1 MTGKSDVAQL
11 VIRYGSGGEHRYF
24 LARRTRDGYWEW
36 IGGKREDG
44 ETIEEAAMRE
54 LSEEIKL
61 DFREDD
67 AEIVRVAKPYVS
79 RDSSSYEL
87 YPVLMDMDAEKA
99 EKVENSD
106 LSREHDRFEW
116 IQIDDFPDFNT
127 LGQRKALER
136 LDIVDEE
143 LYEVAVA
150 VTRHEE
156 TGKYLVMKRS
166 DEESS
171 SGLWSFPGGLV
182 EDESVE
188 EAAIRELKEETGLEA
203 EIVDSAEPF
212 RRQGSIGPLKLYF
225 FLAETGSKEVVLNE
239 EHSEYCWI
247 ELEELEN
254 LETHDRTMGLER
266 LGLVG

>member
-1 MTGKSDVAQL
+1 MSVLTEDVAQL
-11 VIRYGSGGEHRYF
+11 VIRYDDGGEHRYF

-36 IGGKREDG
+36 IGGKREEG

-54 LSEEIKL
+54 LREEIKL
-61 DFREDD
+61 GFRERDV
-67 AEIVRVAKPYVS
+67 EIVRTAEPYVS

-87 YPVLMDMDAEKA
+87 HPVLIEMDREKA
-99 EKVENSD
+99 ENVENRD

-116 IQIDDFPDFNT
+116 IELDDFSGFDT

-136 LDIVDEE
+136 LGIVDDK

-150 VTRHEE
+150 VTRHSK

-166 DEESS
+166 GEESS

-182 EDESVE
+182 EDESIE
-188 EAAIRELKEETGLEA
+188 EAAMRELEEETGLDA

-212 RRQGSIGPLKLYF
+212 RRKGSIGPLKLYF
-225 FLAETGSKEVVLNE
+225 FLVETDSEKVVLNH
-239 EHSEYCWI
+239 EHSEYRWV

-266 LGLVG
+266 LGLV